1 VTAQTNV
8 GTLAHLENSVLASKK
23 TYRSRVH
30 AVQIKIR
37 GCKSTAVTA
46 VPAGRRRNVL
56 ENQGL
61 LGIAFF
67 EATAFIIMLV
77 LFFLFRRD
85 LHVSYFRFWL
95 AGWCCFTFSSLCEVA
110 FLIRQFPGLHQ
121 TILAAQAAALLLF
134 LVSVMQC
141 ATGSDRRIW
150 SVLPLIGL
158 ILAGIYY
165 IERSGPQQFG
175 SLHWQTAI
183 LESVICL
190 FAGWLMLRPSM
201 ARRGHGA
208 QLLAGIFILSGL
220 HGLDRPLWPGSP
232 LFLLRIAFDHL
243 LGVALGISMVV
254 VVLEGARTRT
264 EELNDKMRR
273 LTLLTAASTQSLSV
287 KEVIDQVLSNLV
299 GSLGATHGI
308 VRLIEGEGKTAL
320 LVARSSVGYGKTF
333 LTRYAKLPVTEPWAQ
348 QVLKGNCQFLEFEEE
363 QDPSARQ
370 RMADA
375 GLKSLVTL
383 ALPGKDGP
391 LGVIAVG
398 STHSV
403 RFQSDEIAY
412 LVNIANLLGMTLQNV
427 RLFEQVNT
435 VQQQWE
441 YTFDSIGD
449 PILVHDPQGRIL
461 RSNQRLNHLLGR
473 EGGGLV
479 GRNVTELLTVKNS
492 AYQICPYCESVAGE
506 GDERDPWLQGYFL
519 SSNSTFADP
528 SGRQLG
534 TVHVLKDITD
544 RKRAEE
550 KYRTLVSSV
559 QEGVFISTPQG
570 RFLDFNDAL
579 LRMTGYDA
587 REELMTIDIPSAFY
601 ANQSDRARLKK
612 LLEQHG
618 SVADFE
624 FEMRR
629 KDGEVRT
636 MLESSIAVRD
646 AAGNVTAYQGF
657 LLDIT
662 ERKQAEHE
670 IRRRNRELMVLNSI
684 AQTLTE
690 SLDLSDSLHRTLRQ
704 MAELFSLDA
713 TSLYLFD
720 QGGTQL
726 RRVAAVGH
734 RSEHSRH
741 FPPVSV
747 KPELM
752 QHIKAVHATFL
763 SAQGLPLPPAFREAQ
778 QKEDVVVAYIVIL
791 WSKDRVIGGLVVGSR
806 TPREF
811 SPADVNL
818 LIAVGSQISS
828 AIERSILYEETR
840 QAYDNLRRTQEQLLH
855 SEKLAAVGQLISGVA
870 HELNNPLTA
879 ILGYSQLLTSSGQ
892 MGQQGIEYAD
902 KLYKQAQRTHRIV
915 QNLLSFARQ
924 HKPERVA
931 AKINQV
937 LEDTLALR
945 DYDLR
950 MSNIRVHLELAADLP
965 VTAADPYQLQQVF
978 LNLVNNAVDAIL
990 EHSSDGDLW
999 VRTGTNG
1006 DRLFIEFTDSGPGVQ
1021 DASRVFDPFYT
1032 TKPVGKGTGLGL
1044 SICYGIITEHGGTI
1058 RVRNIPTRGAAFTIE
1073 LPFQA
1078 AAALPSFTPVQT
1090 PVPGRDGR
1098 ILLVDQDDSVLE
1110 AVGTILRGRDH
1121 RVQTA
1126 RDTREARAL
1135 LEKNDFDLVVADQQ
1149 VSDGANGESLGEWLT
1164 QHKPALTHKVIWMC
1178 AGAPSRSAGEKSAV
1192 NGCQILQKPFKASEL
1207 LAAVDELLLGNATVA
1222 PIER

>member
-1 VTAQTNV
+1 M
-8 GTLAHLENSVLASKK
+8 
-23 TYRSRVH
+23 
-30 AVQIKIR
+30 
-37 GCKSTAVTA
+37 
-46 VPAGRRRNVL
+46 L

-85 LHVSYFRFWL
+85 HHGGYFRFWL
-95 AGWCCFTFSSLCEVA
+95 VGWCCLTFSALCEVA

-121 TILAAQAAALLLF
+121 TLLAAQAAALLLF
-134 LVSVMQC
+134 LISVMQC
-141 ATGSDRRIW
+141 ATGVERRIW

-165 IERSGPQQFG
+165 VERGGPQQFA
-175 SLHWQTAI
+175 SLHWETAI

-190 FAGWLMLRPSM
+190 FAGWLMLRPAM

-208 QLLAGIFILSGL
+208 QLLAAIFILSGL
-220 HGLDRPLWPGSP
+220 HGLDRPVWPENP
-232 LFLLRIAFDHL
+232 LFHLRVAFDHL
-243 LGVALGISMVV
+243 LAVALGISMVV
-254 VVLEGARTRT
+254 LVLEGARSRT
-264 EELNDKMRR
+264 EELNDKMHR
-273 LTLLTAASTQSLSV
+273 LTLLTAASTQTLSV
-287 KEVIDQVLSNLV
+287 KEVIDQVLANLV
-299 GSLGATHGI
+299 ESLGATHGI
-308 VRLIEGEGKTAL
+308 VRLVEGEGKTAM
-320 LVARSSVGYGKTF
+320 LVARASVGFEKPF
-333 LTRYAKLPVTEPWAQ
+333 LLRHAKLSVTEPWAQ
-348 QVLKGNCQFLEFEEE
+348 QVLKGECQFLQAEEE
-363 QDPSARQ
+363 QDPIARQ

-375 GLKSLVTL
+375 DLRSLVTL
-383 ALPGKDGP
+383 SLPGKNGP

-398 STHSV
+398 STRGV
-403 RFQSDEIAY
+403 QFQSDEISY

-449 PILVHDPQGRIL
+449 PILVHDDKGRIL
-461 RSNQRLNHLLGR
+461 RSNHRLSHLLGR
-473 EGGGLV
+473 EGGGRLV
-479 GRNVTELLTVKNS
+479 GRSVTELLSAKNS
-492 AYQICPYCESVAGE
+492 AYKICPYCEGVAGE
-506 GDERDPWLQGYFL
+506 GDEPDPWLQGYFL
-519 SSNSTFADP
+519 SSNSKFADP
-528 SGRQLG
+528 SGHQLG

-579 LRMTGYDA
+579 LRMTGYDS
-587 REELMTIDIPSAFY
+587 RDELMAIDIPSAFY
-601 ANQSDRARLKK
+601 GNQSDRERLKR

-618 SVADFE
+618 AVADFE

-629 KDGEVRT
+629 KDGEMRT
-636 MLESSIAVRD
+636 MLESSIAIRD
-646 AAGNVTAYQGF
+646 AGGNVTAYQGF

-662 ERKQAEHE
+662 ERKQAEYE

-704 MAELFSLDA
+704 MSELFSLDT

-720 QGGTQL
+720 QDGTQL
-726 RRVAAVGH
+726 RRIAAVGH
-734 RSEHSRH
+734 RSEYSRH

-763 SAQGLPLPPAFREAQ
+763 SVQGLPLPAIFREAQ
-778 QKEDVVVAYIVIL
+778 QKEEIVVAYIVIL

-840 QAYDNLRRTQEQLLH
+840 QAYENLRRTQEQLLH

-879 ILGYSQLLTSSGQ
+879 ILGYSQLLTSNGQ
-892 MGQQGIEYAD
+892 MGQQGIEYAE

-924 HKPERVA
+924 HKPERIA

-950 MSNIRVHLELAADLP
+950 MSNIRVHLDLAADLP

-990 EHSSDGDLW
+990 EHSKDGDLW

-1073 LPFQA
+1073 LPFQSVAAQPSHAPGRTA
-1078 AAALPSFTPVQT
+1078 AA
-1090 PVPGRDGR
+1090 GKDGR

-1121 RVQTA
+1121 HVQTA
-1126 RDTREARAL
+1126 RDAREACAM
-1135 LEKNDFDLVVADQQ
+1135 LEKHEFDMVVADLQ
-1149 VSDGANGESLGEWLT
+1149 VSDGANGDSLSEWLAK
-1164 QHKPALTHKVIWMC
+1164 HKPALTGRVIWMC
-1178 AGAPSRSAGEKSAV
+1178 AVAPLRSAGEKSTEKRR
-1192 NGCQILQKPFKASEL
+1192 QILQKPFKASEL
-1207 LAAVDELLLGNATVA
+1207 LAAVDELLLSNVSAA